1 MLEILLTVIPS
12 LCWLAFRCYQLVHTP
27 AERLA
32 RKLNVDIP
40 HIPSV
45 CVDQLAASHIVLHW
59 DIEILPD
66 ENIFYVLLVN
76 GKDAGTLAQTSVK
89 LCNLEPD
96 SLYRIQILAVNAI
109 SNFRSQSP
117 AVYIRTLANKES
129 KNKTQALPF
138 SVAKEVDLPSS
149 SHKSSFTNYSLD
161 LTAAEVARVT
171 DQAVLA
177 EYLYV
182 FQNELSRVTKAI
194 DALLDH
200 QQQEEARLKND
211 LDAYRK
217 ELEEGSDV
225 RAKKGLDVKD
235 LENKKDLLAFEKL
248 KLSKQLRNYETSRNL
263 HVNKLAELRAKAAKL
278 REKHQHVVNTSK
290 AEKTKV
296 DLQIGEI
303 YGEISSNKETIVSL
317 EHRVKELKS
326 ERKNVSLMVLSLRSL
341 VDQFV
346 TPPTLPS
353 ASEPSETIVGSWEIF
368 TRDNS
373 LTKLG
378 AEVLRKIYGYKPE
391 WAEDFDREI
400 KIVEAME
407 MSWKDAFR
415 AAIRKFV
422 SVQNSVEM
430 LRASQDKFYEPQKL
444 TDYQA
449 SVEFGGFG
457 NAIGKAPIRKKGYV
471 LVDEGSASPS
481 PPPEVS
487 DTWGN
492 NYSQIYEDAKELG
505 SPQYNAV
512 NTNSPNVSVVNSAN
526 ALNSA
531 IATDFPRDA
540 YQPMHQYS
548 ESTGAVY
555 GDGSESVN
563 VSDSNFQSKP
573 LQTNDFVGAQSGF
586 QDQTY
591 RNAYGDANL
600 NDFRYPDT
608 YEANYLQQ
616 YPEQYP
622 EQYQEQSNAYQQS
635 NAYEPQLDTSYKN
648 AYVNQ
653 PYAENSYE
661 NAPFD
666 NANSNGPTFPFSD
679 NAYSMLPLP
688 MGLSGSSASYVQ
700 NDLDLTL
707 QLSIPLSS
715 MQQYAQNIR
724 QSFPYDDMYS
734 IRSTTPESYRQ
745 PVQPVQPNLWNN
757 ASQNNFLDSRRTFL
771 GLSLLPS
778 SGNMELYPLHSQN
791 NIGGAQ
797 APQNQLIQPQ
807 IQVPQVTHDSLFNN
821 LMLSSN
827 SSQIPSSSIWLDRP
841 MSTANSHN
849 RTVSS
854 ASQLWRTEPA
864 RGEGSPSVGVGTDF
878 LPFSPKKDKNEHIN
892 TSF

>member
-12 LCWLAFRCYQLVHTP
+12 LCWLAFRCYELVHTP
-27 AERLA
+27 AARLA

-45 CVDQLAASHIVLHW
+45 CVDQLAATHIVLHW

-66 ENIFYVLLVN
+66 ENIFYVVLVN

-89 LCNLEPD
+89 LCNLEAD

-117 AVYIRTLANKES
+117 AVYIRTYANKES
-129 KNKTQALPF
+129 KKNAQALPF

-149 SHKSSFTNYSLD
+149 SHESTSTNYSLD

-171 DQAVLA
+171 DQSVLA

-248 KLSKQLRNYETSRNL
+248 KLAKQLRNYETSRNL

-278 REKHQHVVNTSK
+278 REKHQHVVNTSN
-290 AEKTKV
+290 AEKSKV
-296 DLQIGEI
+296 DLQMDEI
-303 YGEISSNKETIVSL
+303 YGEITSNKQTIVSL
-317 EHRVKELKS
+317 EHRVRELKN
-326 ERKNVSLMVLSLRSL
+326 ERKDVSHMVLSLRSL

-346 TPPTLPS
+346 TPPALPS
-353 ASEPSETIVGSWEIF
+353 DPSETAVGSWEIF

-373 LTKLG
+373 LTKWG
-378 AEVLRKIYGYKPE
+378 AEVLRKIYSYKPE
-391 WAEDFDREI
+391 WAVDLDREI
-400 KIVEAME
+400 KTVEAME
-407 MSWKDAFR
+407 TSWKDAFR

-430 LRASQDKFYEPQKL
+430 LRASHDKFYEPQKM

-449 SVEFGGFG
+449 SIEFGGFG

-471 LVDEGSASPS
+471 LADEGSASPS
-481 PPPEVS
+481 PPPEVN
-487 DTWGN
+487 DTWRN
-492 NYSQIYEDAKELG
+492 NYGQIYEGAKELS
-505 SPQYNAV
+505 SPQFNAV
-512 NTNSPNVSVVNSAN
+512 NSNSANVSVVNSAN
-526 ALNSA
+526 ALSSA
-531 IATDFPRDA
+531 LAADFPRDA
-540 YQPMHQYS
+540 YQPMHRYN

-555 GDGSESVN
+555 GDVPESVN
-563 VSDSNFQSKP
+563 FSDSNFQNKP
-573 LQTNDFVGAQSGF
+573 SGFVGAPSGF

-591 RNAYGDANL
+591 RDTYGDANL

-608 YEANYLQQ
+608 YERPYVQ
-616 YPEQYP
+616 QYP
-622 EQYQEQSNAYQQS
+622 EQYQERPNEYQQPS
-635 NAYEPQLDTSYKN
+635 AYEMQFDNSYNN
-648 AYVNQ
+648 AYVDQ
-653 PYAENSYE
+653 PYAEKSYE

-666 NANSNGPTFPFSD
+666 NTNSNGPGFPLAD
-679 NAYSMLPLP
+679 NAYSMLAQP
-688 MGLSGSSASYVQ
+688 MGLSGSSVNHVQ

-707 QLSIPLSS
+707 HLSIPLSS

-724 QSFPYDDMYS
+724 QSFPYDDVYS

-745 PVQPVQPNLWNN
+745 PVQSVQPNLWNN

-778 SGNMELYPLHSQN
+778 SVNMELYPVHSQN
-791 NIGGAQ
+791 NFGGAQ

-807 IQVPQVTHDSLFNN
+807 IQVSQTHDSLFNN

-841 MSTANSHN
+841 LSTSNSHN

-864 RGEGSPSVGVGTDF
+864 RGEGSPSVGIGTDF
-878 LPFSPKKDKNEHIN
+878 LPFSPKRDRNEPNN